1 MTLKTYDIS
10 PLSFP
15 CPAQHSSLVSLC
27 PTDVSPAGSAAG
39 SVNKQES
46 SEEPSL
52 DDWRG
57 RERHITRRLTRWP
70 LKNLIP
76 SMHAAANWCER
87 VTEPQGCTDVR
98 WRPFW
103 FLRKM
108 NGKTFPIPKG
118 NRCNVH
124 SCGELIRKTKCIKYN
139 AGFCFFPPIIN
150 IPNLDHPLQ

>member
-15 CPAQHSSLVSLC
+15 CPAQHSSQVSLC

-46 SEEPSL
+46 SGEPSL

-57 RERHITRRLTRWP
+57 WERHITRRLTLWP

-76 SMHAAANWCER
+76 NMHAAANWCER
-87 VTEPQGCTDVR
+87 VTEPQGGTDVR
-98 WRPFW
+98 WRPFVR
-103 FLRKM
+103 FLRIM
-108 NGKTFPIPKG
+108 SGKTFPIPKG

-124 SCGELIRKTKCIKYN
+124 SCGELIRKTKCIEYN
-139 AGFCFFPPIIN
+139 AVFLFFFPPN
-150 IPNLDHPLQ
+150 NKYP